1 MVKKEKTE
9 QKENITDST
18 FLDKAGKKINL
29 KDIITEEECWYLKR
43 EKKWILTHAAIKK
56 IALLAGI
63 SPNYKVEE
71 SKNITPSY
79 SNELEHIVRV
89 TIICT
94 ATKKNKKGCIHGP
107 ETELTITGEANRM
120 STPNRGR
127 GYLRKM
133 AEKRAFDI
141 AVLEHLGMYSS
152 VFSEEEAE
160 KFEQKKEPS
169 IMPCTPEFEAMSTEL
184 NAILAAKT
192 TVQLKKIAKKIKAG
206 VKIKKYSVQQ
216 IEYLRTIYANE
227 YGKKNS
233 TF

>member
-1 MVKKEKTE
+1 MMTKEKIE
-9 QKENITDST
+9 KKENITDST
-18 FLDKAGKKINL
+18 FIDKAGKKIHL
-29 KDIITEEECWYLKR
+29 KNIITAEECWHLKR
-43 EKKWILTHAAIKK
+43 ENKWILTHAAIKK

-63 SPNYKVEE
+63 SQNYTVEE
-71 SKNITPSY
+71 SKTVTPSY

-89 TIICT
+89 TICCT
-94 ATKKNKKGCIHGP
+94 ATKKNKKGCVHGP

-120 STPNRGR
+120 STPTRGR

-169 IMPCTPEFEAMSTEL
+169 IMPCTPEFEAITTEL
-184 NAILAAKT
+184 NAILHAKT

-206 VKIKKYSVQQ
+206 VKIKKYSDKQT
-216 IEYLRTIYANE
+216 EYLRTIYANE